1 MGFAW
6 RQMLATLKTETYMPV
21 RNAHRIAEM
30 TAEEF
35 RDALTRS
42 THSDEQI
49 EALYPDLRE
58 IRTNMDNAVRDL
70 QQRGILDENERLIP
84 SGTVP
89 IDMRPESETDC

>member
-1 MGFAW
+1 MA
-6 RQMLATLKTETYMPV
+6 V

-30 TAEEF
+30 TAEEL

-49 EALYPDLRE
+49 AALYPDLGELRA
-58 IRTNMDNAVRDL
+58 NMDKAVHDL

-89 IDMRPESETDC
+89 IDMRLESETDC